1 MNDEQLLS
9 PQRIPADEHSV
20 NEALDAAKST
30 GNESTTADDVAAR
43 QPELLGEGDL
53 KPNYNDDYNL
63 GVRET
68 VSKLVDTSIVI
79 ELERIDPDCLPKKT
93 GYCILKRVFDVAS
106 SSVALVLC
114 AIPMGIIAILVK
126 ADSPGPVFYR
136 QERLGL
142 NGKPITITKFRSMRE
157 DAEVMGAQWAE
168 GEDPRVTKI
177 GAKLRQSRLDE
188 LPQFWAV
195 IKGDLSL
202 VGPRPERKV
211 FYDEFEK
218 YIHGFSQRM
227 LVTPGISGLA
237 QVNGGYDLLPA
248 EKVVYDLDYIKNRSL
263 LMDLKIIF
271 KTIGVIFSHEGAR

>member
-1 MNDEQLLS
+1 MSDDQLLS
-9 PQRIPADEHSV
+9 PQENPVDEHGV
-20 NEALDAAKST
+20 KEALDTSEST
-30 GNESTTADDVAAR
+30 GNESATTLDTVAEHS
-43 QPELLGEGDL
+43 ELLGEGNL
-53 KPNYNDDYNL
+53 KANYSDDYNL
-63 GVRET
+63 GVSET
-68 VSKLVDTSIVI
+68 VSKLVDTSKVI
-79 ELERIDPDCLPKKT
+79 ELEQIDFVNLPKRT
-93 GYCILKRVFDVAS
+93 GYRILKRLFDIAS
-106 SSVALVLC
+106 CSIALVVC
-114 AIPMGIIAILVK
+114 AIPMGVIAILVK
-126 ADSPGPVFYR
+126 ADSSGPVFYR

>member
-1 MNDEQLLS
+1 MD
-9 PQRIPADEHSV
+9 AGK
-20 NEALDAAKST
+20 ALISSEDGPSASM
-30 GNESTTADDVAAR
+30 EI
-43 QPELLGEGDL
+43 LGVGDL
-53 KPNYNDDYNL
+53 KPNNNDDYNL

-68 VSKLVDTSIVI
+68 VSKLVDTSKVI
-79 ELERIDPDCLPKKT
+79 ELERIDFDSLPKKT
-93 GYCILKRVFDVAS
+93 AFRVIKRMFDIVS
-106 SSVALVLC
+106 GSVALVIC
-114 AIPMGIIAILVK
+114 VIPMGVITILVK
-126 ADSPGPVFYR
+126 TDSPGPIFYR

-142 NGKPITITKFRSMRE
+142 NGKPITITKFRNMRE
-157 DAEVMGAQWAE
+157 DAEAMGAQWAE
-168 GEDPRVTKI
+168 DEDPRVTKI

-248 EKVVYDLDYIKNRSL
+248 EKVIYDLEYVKNRSL

>member
-1 MNDEQLLS
+1 MKDEQLQA
-9 PQRIPADEHSV
+9 PQESSAVENRRKDAGGATKPSGNASTNAE
-20 NEALDAAKST
+20 EAAVEQSK
-30 GNESTTADDVAAR
+30 
-43 QPELLGEGDL
+43 LLGEGDL

-63 GVRET
+63 GVMET
-68 VSKLVDTSIVI
+68 VSKLVDTSKVI
-79 ELERIDPDCLPKKT
+79 ELERIDFDSLPKKT
-93 GYCILKRVFDVAS
+93 GYRIVKRIFDIAS
-106 SSVALVLC
+106 CSVALVLC

-126 ADSPGPVFYR
+126 TDSPGPVFYR

-142 NGKPITITKFRSMRE
+142 NGKPITVTKFRSMRE
-157 DAEVMGAQWAE
+157 DAEAMGAKWAD

-202 VGPRPERKV
+202 IGPRPERKV

-227 LVTPGISGLA
+227 HVMPGISGLA

-248 EKVVYDLDYIKNRSL
+248 EKVIYDLDYVKNRSL